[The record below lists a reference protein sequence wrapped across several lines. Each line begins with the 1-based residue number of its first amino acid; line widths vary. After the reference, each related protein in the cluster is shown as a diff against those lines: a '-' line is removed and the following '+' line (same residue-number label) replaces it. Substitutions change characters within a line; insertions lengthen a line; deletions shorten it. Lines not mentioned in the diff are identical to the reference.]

1 MQTLY
6 TVETTEPVITVPQ
19 ALNILDKHLEQSR
32 QMFTYLTYFLTEVAR
47 YAETDARQRASKHLP
62 SKEDLNVNTKIAG
75 NELLWKIIEDK
86 GFAEAVDAHK
96 LTSLADREMI
106 RKTYQKLVESE
117 PYKGYVLVQG
127 RDKKSEKQILEFI
140 FTDLM
145 LPNEDFISHMEEL
158 FIHWDDDAEMMNL
171 MMLNFLQKPGS
182 YKFLELIS
190 LEKLDYA
197 KNLVRTAMEKKEYT
211 LELIKPKLKN
221 WDAERIALLDMILMR
236 MGVCEFLYFE
246 TIPAKVTLNEYIDLA
261 KDYSTAQSGHFVN
274 GILDNIHKEL
284 TQENKLRK
292 VDYKKQ

>member
-6 TVETTEPVITVPQ
+6 TVESTEPAINVTQ
-19 ALNILDKHLEQSR
+19 ALSILDKHLEQSR
-32 QMFTYLTYFLTEVAR
+32 QIFTYLTYFLTEVAR
-47 YAETDARQRASKHLP
+47 YAETDARQKASKHLP
-62 SKEDLNVNTKIAG
+62 TAEDLNVNTKLAG
-75 NELLWKIIEDK
+75 NELLWRIMEDK
-86 GFAEAVDAHK
+86 GFSSAVEHHK
-96 LTSLADREMI
+96 LSSLIDKELVR
-106 RKTYQKLVESE
+106 RVYLKLVESE
-117 PYKGYVLVQG
+117 PYQAYIKVQS
-127 RDKKSEKQILEFI
+127 REKKDEKQILEFI

-145 LPNEDFISHMEEL
+145 LPSDDVISHLEEL

-171 MMLNFLQKPGS
+171 MMMNFLQKPGS

-190 LEKLDYA
+190 PDKLDYA

-211 LELIKPKLKN
+211 MDLIKPRLKN

-236 MGVCEFLYFE
+236 MGTCEFLYFE

-284 TQENKLRK
+284 TLENKLRK

>member
-6 TVETTEPVITVPQ
+6 TVESTEPAINVPQ
-19 ALNILDKHLEQSR
+19 ALSILDKHLEQSR

-47 YAETDARQRASKHLP
+47 YAETDARLKASKHLP
-62 SKEDLNVNTKIAG
+62 TADDLNVNTKLAG
-75 NELLWKIIEDK
+75 NELLWRIMEDK
-86 GFAEAVDAHK
+86 GFSSAVEHHK
-96 LTSLADREMI
+96 LSSLLDKEMV
-106 RKTYQKLVESE
+106 RKVYQKLVESE
-117 PYKGYVLVQG
+117 PYQAYIKVQS
-127 RDKKSEKQILEFI
+127 REKKDEKQILEFI

-145 LPNEDFISHMEEL
+145 LPNEDVISHLEEL

-190 LEKLDYA
+190 LEKLDFA
-197 KNLVRTAMEKKEYT
+197 KNLVRTAMEKKEFT
-211 LELIKPKLKN
+211 MELIKPRLKN

-236 MGVCEFLYFE
+236 MGTCEFLFFE

-261 KDYSTAQSGHFVN
+261 KDYSTPQSGHFVN

-284 TQENKLRK
+284 TLENKLRK